1 MEQPPGGGEPRKA
14 EEGPYNEAML
24 DAEIAGHATQ
34 SKDLE
39 DPARAFVGFQNNFYW
54 LVPGGKAEAVVKQT
68 KDVFA
73 HDPKQAVEINSM
85 NEKKIADAKT
95 IIDSMQPRPDP
106 GLLARAARL
115 SSKDADAV
123 KLVRNLYI
131 AMRNL
136 GYSHRELVA

>member
-1 MEQPPGGGEPRKA
+1 
-14 EEGPYNEAML
+14 
-24 DAEIAGHATQ
+24 
-34 SKDLE
+34 
-39 DPARAFVGFQNNFYW
+39 
-54 LVPGGKAEAVVKQT
+54 
-68 KDVFA
+68 
-73 HDPKQAVEINSM
+73 M